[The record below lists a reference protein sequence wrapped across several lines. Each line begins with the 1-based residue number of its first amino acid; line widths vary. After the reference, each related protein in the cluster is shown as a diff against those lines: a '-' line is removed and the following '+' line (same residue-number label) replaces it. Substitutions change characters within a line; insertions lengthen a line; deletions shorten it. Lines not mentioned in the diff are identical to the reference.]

1 MSFSGRLN
9 DDMKQAMKNKQKE
22 KLTVIRM
29 VKAALQNEGIKLQ
42 HTLTRRGNNSFSS

>member
-1 MSFSGRLN
+1 MSLLGRLN

-29 VKAALQNEGIKLQ
+29 VKAALQK
-42 HTLTRRGNNSFSS
+42 

>member
-1 MSFSGRLN
+1 MSLLGRLN

-29 VKAALQNEGIKLQ
+29 
-42 HTLTRRGNNSFSS
+42 